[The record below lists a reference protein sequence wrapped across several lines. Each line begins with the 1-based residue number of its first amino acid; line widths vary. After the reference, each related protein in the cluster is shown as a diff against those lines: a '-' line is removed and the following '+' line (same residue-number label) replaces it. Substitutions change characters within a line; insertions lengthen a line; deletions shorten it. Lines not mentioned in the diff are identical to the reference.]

1 MQRGRRDPE
10 GRVRKANCGRQFI
23 GRAQEGGAGFISILL
38 ILLIIAAGLYY
49 YKTTRTPQ
57 AEDLLALPVDALD
70 QGHAPEFKAD
80 DAPVIMEEAAENG
93 SVDPAVI
100 EAAAAYKEG
109 GYDRAISLLR
119 TALVRSPDSG
129 VVKSALARSL
139 NRASFDLYNGGDYAG
154 ARRMLAEAAELAPED
169 TILENLAN
177 VQIRLADL
185 RGAAASL
192 ERAGATAA
200 NKKTLYNVYIRLGRQ
215 SLDAGDPSAALDY
228 YEKASAIDSHD
239 QSLAAAIA
247 SLRKETAVEAGMG
260 ETDNRH
266 FVVKFDGGEN
276 AVAGH
281 LIGILLE
288 EAYSKVGSDLN
299 FYPEER
305 IEAVLYSRENFRDI
319 TRSPSWAG
327 ALYDGRI
334 KVPAGGVTE
343 KTEALERVLFHEYT
357 HAIVHR
363 LSGGR
368 APTWLNEGI
377 AQYEEGRTSSSYS
390 TELGEAAASGAL
402 RLRALEGSFMGL
414 STQSAQGAYLVSLS
428 ATEYIIR
435 EFGLFSVRKILENI
449 GSGMSVSEAISEATY
464 LSYDDLEKS
473 WVESLKR

>member
-1 MQRGRRDPE
+1 MLPGGPDPE
-10 GRVRKANCGRQFI
+10 ARVRKATRRRQFI
-23 GRAQEGGAGFISILL
+23 GRPQEGGAGFISILL
-38 ILLIIAAGLYY
+38 ILLIITAGLYY
-49 YKTTRTPQ
+49 YKTTKTAQ
-57 AEDLLALPVDALD
+57 VEDLSALSLDALD
-70 QGHAPEFKAD
+70 PAQNLEFKAD
-80 DAPVIMEEAAENG
+80 DAPVIMEDAARNGATDPAILEAAN
-93 SVDPAVI
+93 
-100 EAAAAYKEG
+100 AYKEG
-109 GYDRAISLLR
+109 GYERATTLLR
-119 TALVRSPDSG
+119 EALGRSPDSD
-129 VVKSALARSL
+129 VVKSSLARSL
-139 NRASFDLYNGGDYAG
+139 NRSALDRFNSGDYAG
-154 ARRMLAEAAELAPED
+154 AKRMLAEAVELASDE

-177 VQIRLADL
+177 VQIRLDDL
-185 RGAAASL
+185 SGAVETL
-192 ERAGATAA
+192 ERVGVNSQ
-200 NKKTLYNVYIRLGRQ
+200 NKNTLYNIYIRLGRQ
-215 SLDAGDPSAALDY
+215 SLDAGDPSTALEY
-228 YEKASAIDSHD
+228 YEKASAIGPAD
-239 QSLAAAIA
+239 QRLAAAIE

-327 ALYDGRI
+327 AIYDGRI

-343 KTEALERVLFHEYT
+343 KTQALEAVLFHEYT

-363 LSGGR
+363 LSAGR
-368 APTWLNEGI
+368 APVWLNEGI

-390 TELGEAAASGAL
+390 TELGEAAAAGAL

-414 STQSAQGAYLVSLS
+414 SSQSAQGAYLISLS

-449 GSGMSVSEAISEATY
+449 GSGMSTSEAISEALY